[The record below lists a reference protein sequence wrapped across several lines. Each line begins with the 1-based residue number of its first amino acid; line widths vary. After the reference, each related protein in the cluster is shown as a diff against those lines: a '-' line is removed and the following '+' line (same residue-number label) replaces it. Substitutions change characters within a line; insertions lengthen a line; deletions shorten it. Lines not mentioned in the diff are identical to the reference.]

1 MFFNM
6 EQKDL
11 AFIKQPITKKK
22 DGTNEPGL
30 NSPKKILETFIDE
43 NILKRSLE
51 LSLMKLFKKDP

>member
-1 MFFNM
+1 MIVEELTLPIPRAISMFFNM

-30 NSPKKILETFIDE
+30 IS
-43 NILKRSLE
+43 
-51 LSLMKLFKKDP
+51 KKDPLNFY